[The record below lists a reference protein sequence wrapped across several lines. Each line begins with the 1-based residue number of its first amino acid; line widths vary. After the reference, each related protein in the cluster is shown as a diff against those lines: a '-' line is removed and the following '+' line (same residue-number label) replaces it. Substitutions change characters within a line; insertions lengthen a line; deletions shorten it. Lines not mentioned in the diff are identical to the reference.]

1 MAETLARFY
10 PLAGRYRKDDF
21 SIECNDE
28 GVEYVET
35 KVNADLAEFIHQA
48 PENEVVDD
56 LLAWRVP
63 PKVDL
68 SSSPLLGIQV
78 NRFKC
83 GGLVM
88 GIQSSHI
95 LVDAYTL
102 GSFVNEWAHITKT
115 GTTKACLPSFGQ
127 LASLLPARVQQ
138 GPQLSLVSNKGAKSV
153 TRTFVFDAWAIT
165 ELKDK
170 INSSS
175 ATMVKS
181 TRVMAIT
188 SLIWKILTGISSA
201 KHGHSRDSTLLFTM
215 NLRGK
220 TKLPS
225 TEHALGNFFLLGI
238 ATLEANQSR
247 KELHDFANAVRSTSR
262 DTFSYIGKASIE
274 DITSIFAKGFPLGQK
289 DDMDFYVCSSV
300 CRFPLYEADFGWGKP
315 SWVSTNSKD
324 MEFISLFDTKN
335 GDGIEAWV
343 SLTENDMAEFEK
355 DPDILTYC
363 QAQK

>member
-115 GTTKACLPSFGQ
+115 GTTKACLPSCSCLQ
-127 LASLLPARVQQ
+127 EYNRD
-138 GPQLSLVSNKGAKSV
+138 LSS
-153 TRTFVFDAWAIT
+153 
-165 ELKDK
+165 
-170 INSSS
+170 
-175 ATMVKS
+175 
-181 TRVMAIT
+181 
-188 SLIWKILTGISSA
+188 
-201 KHGHSRDSTLLFTM
+201 
-215 NLRGK
+215 
-220 TKLPS
+220 P
-225 TEHALGNFFLLGI
+225 
-238 ATLEANQSR
+238 
-247 KELHDFANAVRSTSR
+247 
-262 DTFSYIGKASIE
+262 
-274 DITSIFAKGFPLGQK
+274 
-289 DDMDFYVCSSV
+289 
-300 CRFPLYEADFGWGKP
+300 
-315 SWVSTNSKD
+315 
-324 MEFISLFDTKN
+324 
-335 GDGIEAWV
+335 
-343 SLTENDMAEFEK
+343 
-355 DPDILTYC
+355 
-363 QAQK
+363 